1 MRSLT
6 RRSLFSLT
14 AAASVSGLAACGDS
28 SSSPGGSDAPY
39 SAAPEDL
46 SAELRYAIWDTAQEP
61 AMKKIV
67 EGFNKKFPDIK
78 VSVDVSEFDS
88 YWTKIQT
95 EASSDTLPDVFWMNP
110 LNFQLYAQNE
120 ILMPLTSMADGGAL
134 SPDDYTPAVWDL
146 YRLNDVQY
154 GVPKDNDAMAIW
166 FNKKLLGEYGVDE
179 PVEGWT
185 WADLRAAAEAVVS
198 ASGGDVY
205 GFSGPVDFAGNH
217 SWYNSVY
224 QAGGYIL
231 SEDRK
236 TCGYDQP
243 GTVEG
248 VTFWRDLLTDELS
261 PSIKQLTDTSFDDW
275 FTSSK
280 LAMVGAGTW
289 QTQPFLEALGDDL
302 GVVSWAAGS
311 AGNQVTVSGLSNVM
325 PAVSKNPQASMAFL
339 EYLGGK
345 EAATIQAE
353 SGVVIPAFKGSAGPF
368 YDSVDSLD
376 LRIFEDAIANG
387 FSNPATKNTKEWQ
400 SAELEALLPV
410 FMGEAD
416 VESMCEELFTTIND
430 LLAKE

>member
-6 RRSLFSLT
+6 RRSLFGLTT
-14 AAASVSGLAACGDS
+14 AAAASGLAACGS
-28 SSSPGGSDAPY
+28 SSSAPGGSDTTY

-46 SAELRYAIWDTAQEP
+46 SAELRYAIWDKAQEP
-61 AMKKIV
+61 AMQKIV
-67 EGFNKKFPDIK
+67 DGFTKKFPNIT
-78 VSVDVSEFDS
+78 VSIDVSEFGS

-110 LNFQLYAQNE
+110 PNFQLYAENE
-120 ILMPLTSMADGGAL
+120 ILMPLTSMIGGGAL
-134 SPDDYTPAVWDL
+134 AKENYTPAVWDL
-146 YRLNDVQY
+146 YRLDDVQY

-166 FNKKLLGEYGVDE
+166 FNKKLLKEYGVDE

-185 WADLRAAAEAVVS
+185 WEDLRASAEAVVS
-198 ASGGDVY
+198 GSGGDVY
-205 GFSGPVDFAGNH
+205 GFSGPVNSAGNH

-231 SEDRK
+231 NEDH
-236 TCGYDQP
+236 TACGYDQP

-275 FTSSK
+275 FSSGK
-280 LAMVGAGTW
+280 LAMAAGGTW

-302 GVVSWAAGS
+302 GVISWAAGS
-311 AGNQVTVSGLSNVM
+311 AGNQVCVSGLSNVM

-339 EYLGGK
+339 EYLGGE
-345 EAATIQAE
+345 EAAIAQAE
-353 SGVVIPAFKGSAGPF
+353 SGVVIPAYNGAAGPF
-368 YDSVDSLD
+368 YDSIETLD
-376 LRIFEDAIANG
+376 LRVFEDAIANG

-400 SAELEALLPV
+400 SVELEMLLPV
-410 FMGEAD
+410 FTGEAE
-416 VESMCEELFTTIND
+416 VESTCEELFTTIND
-430 LLAKE
+430 LLAEE